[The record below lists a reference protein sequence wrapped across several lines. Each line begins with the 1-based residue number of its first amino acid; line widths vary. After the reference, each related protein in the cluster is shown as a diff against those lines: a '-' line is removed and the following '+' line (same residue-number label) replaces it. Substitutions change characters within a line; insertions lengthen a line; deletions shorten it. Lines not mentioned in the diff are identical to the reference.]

1 MSKLKYILSKI
12 QKRFDMFK
20 THELTSNHAFKALF
34 RYIVINSTF
43 LYKTKITHNWVE
55 GLKLSIQKGDAGLVG
70 NIYYGLYEFRES
82 LFLLHFLRREDSFLD
97 VGANMGHF
105 SILTSG
111 SIGNRT
117 ICVEP
122 LKTTF
127 NRLQEQVTLNKLD
140 TLVEAHN
147 CGVSSEA
154 GTLFLSNDKGVMN
167 KIVDERH
174 PHATAIDVK
183 TIDQLVNTTT
193 ITAMKIDVEGYEL
206 QALKGAD
213 RTLNSATLKVI
224 IIELNGSGKNYN
236 IEDDEISN
244 FLVERGFS
252 PYRYMPFT
260 RNLNPVDKYDKNQF
274 NTIFLRDV
282 DFINE
287 RIATAP
293 QIKVLH
299 HHI

>member
-1 MSKLKYILSKI
+1 MISLNAIIAKNK
-12 QKRFDMFK
+12 KRFRMFK
-20 THELTSNHAFKALF
+20 CHELTANKPRQALR
-34 RYIVINSTF
+34 RYINTNLQFS
-43 LYKTKITHNWVE
+43 YKTRVIHQWVN

-82 LFLLHFLRREDSFLD
+82 LFLLHFLRREDCFLD

-111 SIGNRT
+111 SVGNKT

-127 NRLQEQVTLNKLD
+127 NRLQEQVILNKLD
-140 TLVEAHN
+140 ALVQAHN

-167 KIVDERH
+167 KIVDVCH
-174 PHATAIDVK
+174 PKATAINVQ
-183 TIDQLVNTTT
+183 TIDQLVNRTSVA
-193 ITAMKIDVEGYEL
+193 AMKIDVEGFEL
-206 QALKGAD
+206 QALKGAV
-213 RTLNSATLKVI
+213 RTLNSATLKVVI
-224 IIELNGSGKNYN
+224 VELNGSGKNYN

-244 FLVERGFS
+244 FLIALGFL
-252 PYRYMPFT
+252 PYRYLPFT
-260 RNLNPVDKYDKNQF
+260 RKLNPLDKYDKNQF
-274 NTIFLRDV
+274 NTIFIRDV

>member
-1 MSKLKYILSKI
+1 MSKLKPILSKI

-34 RYIVINSTF
+34 RYIITNSTF

-82 LFLLHFLRREDSFLD
+82 LFLLHFLRREDCFLD

-111 SIGNRT
+111 SIGNRS

-122 LKTTF
+122 LESTF
-127 NRLQEQVTLNKLD
+127 NRLKEQVSLNKLD
-140 TLVEAHN
+140 TLVQAHN

-167 KIVDERH
+167 KIVDECH

-206 QALKGAD
+206 QALKGAVK
-213 RTLNSATLKVI
+213 TLNNAALKVI

-252 PYRYMPFT
+252 PYRYVPFT
-260 RNLNPVDKYDKNQF
+260 RCLNPVDKYDKSQF
-274 NTIFLRDV
+274 NTIFIRDV
-282 DFINE
+282 DFVNQ
-287 RIATAP
+287 RTATAP

-299 HHI
+299 HVI

>member
-1 MSKLKYILSKI
+1 MPSLKTILAKNK
-12 QKRFDMFK
+12 KRFRIFK
-20 THELTSNHAFKALF
+20 SHELTASRPRQALW
-34 RYIVINSTF
+34 RYVNTNFHF
-43 LYKTKITHNWVE
+43 LYKTQLTHKWVS

-82 LFLLHFLRREDSFLD
+82 LFLLHFLRREDFFLD

-105 SILTSG
+105 SVLTSG
-111 SIGNRT
+111 SIGNKS

-122 LKTTF
+122 LNATF
-127 NRLQEQVTLNKLD
+127 NRLQEQLAINELD
-140 TLVEAHN
+140 TLVRAHN
-147 CGVSSEA
+147 CGVSSDA

-167 KIVDERH
+167 KIVDKNY
-174 PHATAIDVK
+174 PHATTIEVK
-183 TIDQLVNTTT
+183 TIDQLVGTTS

-206 QALKGAD
+206 QALKGAVK
-213 RTLNSATLKVI
+213 TLNSAALKII

-244 FLVERGFS
+244 FLVGCGFS
-252 PYRYMPFT
+252 PYRYLPFT
-260 RNLNPVDKYDKNQF
+260 RVLQSVDKYDKNQF

-282 DFINE
+282 DFINK
-287 RIATAP
+287 RIASAP

>member
-1 MSKLKYILSKI
+1 MPSLNAIIAKNK
-12 QKRFDMFK
+12 KRFRMFK
-20 THELTSNHAFKALF
+20 SHELTAAKPLQALW
-34 RYIVINSTF
+34 RYVSTNLQF

-82 LFLLHFLRREDSFLD
+82 SFLLHFLRREDCFLD

-111 SIGNRT
+111 SIGNRS

-122 LKTTF
+122 LESTF
-127 NRLQEQVTLNKLD
+127 DRLKEQVSLNKLD
-140 TLVEAHN
+140 TLVKVHN

-167 KIVDERH
+167 KIVDECH

-206 QALKGAD
+206 QALKGAVK
-213 RTLNSATLKVI
+213 TLNNAALKVI

-252 PYRYMPFT
+252 PYRYVPFT
-260 RNLNPVDKYDKNQF
+260 RCLNPVDKYDKSQF
-274 NTIFLRDV
+274 NTIFIRDV
-282 DFINE
+282 DFVNQ
-287 RIATAP
+287 RTATAP